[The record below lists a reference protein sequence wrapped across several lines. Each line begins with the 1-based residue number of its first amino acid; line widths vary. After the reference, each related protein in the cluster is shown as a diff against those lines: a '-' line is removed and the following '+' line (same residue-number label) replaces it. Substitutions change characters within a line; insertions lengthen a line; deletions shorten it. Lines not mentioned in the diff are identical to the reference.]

1 MPKHRD
7 FLACMPK
14 LENLIN
20 HKAKIITE
28 IAWHQRTTVL
38 RRIRC
43 GFRGNSR
50 IIWDYRLCSILIPT
64 VFFDTRL
71 WKTVHSRKHFQ
82 NFRQSRVLLTDR
94 LEIHQSPLYSMTLR
108 RLEGHT
114 SGCNWWISIWS
125 VNNTQ
130 DWRKIWKRF
139 RWCFVFQ
146 SRVSTKTVVTLP
158 GCRVSRDRQACFVN
172 WFCSSY
178 LHISTKKK
186 RF

>member
-1 MPKHRD
+1 MPKHRY

-43 GFRGNSR
+43 GFQGNSR
-50 IIWDYRLCSILIPT
+50 IISDYWLCSILIPT

-71 WKTVHSRKHFQ
+71 WKTKHLRKHFQ
-82 NFRQSRVLLTDR
+82 NLCQSCVLLTDR
-94 LEIHQSPLYSMTLR
+94 LKIHQSPLYSMTLR

-130 DWRKIWKRF
+130 DWWIFNYVLFCHDLYWLQSINCYTSPSMCHNAWS
-139 RWCFVFQ
+139 WC
-146 SRVSTKTVVTLP
+146 
-158 GCRVSRDRQACFVN
+158 
-172 WFCSSY
+172 
-178 LHISTKKK
+178 I
-186 RF
+186 